1 MKKFSLV
8 LFWTSAVLL
17 AIATLF
23 GLIGLGGIAVN
34 VTGGG
39 GSTAAADW
47 YLDMSVYPFWTSI
60 ALFILGILL
69 RLTHKIQTMTKSP
82 DTNGE
87 QVSKE
92 VGSA

>member
-1 MKKFSLV
+1 MKKFSLI
-8 LFWTSAVLL
+8 LFCVSAVLF

-47 YLDMSVYPFWTSI
+47 YLDMSVYPFWTSVV
-60 ALFILGILL
+60 LFILSMLI
-69 RLTHKIQTMTKSP
+69 RLSHRAQTKATPP
-82 DTNGE
+82 DSNSE
-87 QVSKE
+87 EVSKE